1 MSITTYAEL
10 QTVIADFL
18 DRDDQTERIKTF
30 IQLSEAEMSRKL
42 RHWRMENRATA
53 EIDGQYSALPADF
66 LEPIRLHLETGDY
79 RTLELIS
86 QSEMQ
91 SRRMQSA
98 DTSGKPSYYALTQ
111 GEIEVYPTPDGT
123 YNLEMNYY
131 AKIPALTTS
140 NTTNWVLDN
149 YPDAYLYGSLI
160 HSAPFLGEDA
170 RMTTWAALFQS
181 ALNGIMAESEQA
193 KFGGSGRRMKLRS
206 Y

>member
-1 MSITTYAEL
+1 
-10 QTVIADFL
+10 
-18 DRDDQTERIKTF
+18 
-30 IQLSEAEMSRKL
+30 MSRRL

-53 EIDGQYSALPADF
+53 EVDGQYSALPADF
-66 LEPIRLHLETGDY
+66 LEPIRLHLEGGDY

-86 QSEMQ
+86 QAEMQ
-91 SRRMQSA
+91 KRRMQNA
-98 DTSGKPSYYALTQ
+98 DTSGKPAFYALTQ
-111 GEIEVYPTPDGT
+111 GELEVYPTPDGT

-149 YPDAYLYGSLI
+149 YPDAYLYGSLV

-170 RMTTWAALFQS
+170 RMATWAALFQS
-181 ALNGIMAESEQA
+181 ALNGIMVESEQA
-193 KFGGSGRRMKLRS
+193 KFGGSGRRMKIRS

>member
-53 EIDGQYSALPADF
+53 EIDGQYSAIPADF

-79 RTLELIS
+79 KALELIS

-91 SRRMQSA
+91 SLRMRNL
-98 DTSGKPSYYALTQ
+98 DTSGKPAFYALTQ
-111 GEIEVYPTPDGT
+111 GELEVYPTPDGT

-181 ALNGIMAESEQA
+181 ALNGIMNESDQA
-193 KFGGSGRRMKLRS
+193 KFGGSGRRMKIRS

>member
-53 EIDGQYSALPADF
+53 EIDGQYSAIPADF

-79 RTLELIS
+79 KALELIS
-86 QSEMQ
+86 QGEMQ
-91 SRRMQSA
+91 SLRMRNLE
-98 DTSGKPSYYALTQ
+98 TSGKPAFYALTQ
-111 GEIEVYPTPDGT
+111 GELEVYPTPDGT

-149 YPDAYLYGSLI
+149 YPDAYLYGSLV

-181 ALNGIMAESEQA
+181 ALNGIMAESDQA
-193 KFGGSGRRMKLRS
+193 KFGGSGRRMKIRS

>member
-79 RTLELIS
+79 RALELIS
-86 QSEMQ
+86 QGEMQ
-91 SRRMQSA
+91 KRRMQNL
-98 DTSGKPSYYALTQ
+98 DTSGKPAFYALTQ
-111 GEIEVYPTPDGT
+111 GELEVYPTPDGT
-123 YNLEMNYY
+123 YDLEMNYY

-149 YPDAYLYGSLI
+149 YPDAYLYGSLV

-181 ALNGIMAESEQA
+181 ALGGIMAESEQA

>member
-91 SRRMQSA
+91 KRRMQNA
-98 DTSGKPSYYALTQ
+98 DTSGKPAFYALTQ
-111 GEIEVYPTPDGT
+111 GELEVYPTPDGT

-149 YPDAYLYGSLI
+149 YPDAYLYGSLV

-193 KFGGSGRRMKLRS
+193 KFGGSGRRMKIRS

>member
-53 EIDGQYSALPADF
+53 EIDGQYSAIPADF

-149 YPDAYLYGSLI
+149 YPDAYLYGSLV

>member
-30 IQLSEAEMSRKL
+30 IQLAEAEFNRKL

-53 EIDGQYSALPADF
+53 EVDGQYSALPSDF

-79 RTLELIS
+79 RALELIS
-86 QSEMQ
+86 QGEMQ
-91 SRRMQSA
+91 ERRMQNL
-98 DTSGKPSYYALTQ
+98 DTIGKPSFYALTQ

-123 YNLEMNYY
+123 YDLEMNYY

-140 NTTNWVLDN
+140 NTTNWLLDN
-149 YPDAYLYGSLI
+149 FPDAYLYGSLV

-170 RMTTWAALFQS
+170 RMTTWAALLQG
-181 ALNGIMAESEQA
+181 ALNGIMAESDQA
-193 KFGGSGRRMKLRS
+193 KFGGSGRRMKIRS

>member
-53 EIDGQYSALPADF
+53 EIDGQYSALPSDF
-66 LEPIRLHLETGDY
+66 LEPIRLHLEGGDY

-86 QSEMQ
+86 QGEMQ
-91 SRRMQSA
+91 KRRMQNA
-98 DTSGKPSYYALTQ
+98 DTSGKPAFYALTQ
-111 GEIEVYPTPDGT
+111 GELEVYPTPDGT

-140 NTTNWVLDN
+140 STTNWVLDN
-149 YPDAYLYGSLI
+149 CPDAYLYGALV

-170 RMTTWAALFQS
+170 RMATWVALFQS

-193 KFGGSGRRMKLRS
+193 KFGGSGRRMKIRS

>member
-1 MSITTYAEL
+1 MALANYSDL
-10 QTVIADFL
+10 KSSIADFL
-18 DRDDQTERIKTF
+18 NRDDLTSVIPDF
-30 IQLSEAEMSRKL
+30 ITMAEARLNREVRN
-42 RHWRMENRATA
+42 WRMENRATA
-53 EIDGQYSALPADF
+53 EVDGQYSAIPADF

-98 DTSGKPSYYALTQ
+98 DTAGKPAYYALTQ
-111 GEIEVYPTPDGT
+111 GEIEVYPTPDST

-131 AKIPALTTS
+131 AKIPALSDS

-149 YPDAYLYGSLI
+149 FPDAYLYTSLT

-170 RMTTWAALFQS
+170 RLQLWASLSQNALD
-181 ALNGIMAESEQA
+181 GITRDGEQA
-193 KFGGSGRRMKLRS
+193 KFGGSGRRIKIRS

>member
-79 RTLELIS
+79 KALELIS
-86 QSEMQ
+86 QAEMQ
-91 SRRMQSA
+91 SRRMRNL
-98 DTSGKPSYYALTQ
+98 DTSGKPAFYALTQ
-111 GEIEVYPTPDGT
+111 GELEVYPTPDGT
-123 YNLEMNYY
+123 YDLEMNYY

-181 ALNGIMAESEQA
+181 ALDGIMAESEQA